1 MQTSDYRL
9 ATAFGA
15 RFAGALLVALAL
27 LLVLATLVVALL
39 DLSLGP
45 VVAIGVLGLVAV
57 AVAAYAVLRRVPVVR
72 LGTEGYRVRM
82 VRNVGADRA
91 AWVEVAEAVT
101 ATPGG
106 TPVVVLRLRDGRSTT
121 IPVQLLAAD
130 REEFV
135 LDLRRHLQD
144 GQGLRP
150 L

>member
-27 LLVLATLVVALL
+27 LLLVATVVVALL
-39 DLSLGP
+39 DLSVGL
-45 VVAIGVLGLVAV
+45 LVAV
-57 AVAAYAVLRRVPVVR
+57 GAVGVAGVAAAAYAVLRRVPVVH
-72 LGTEGYRVRM
+72 LGPEGYRVRM
-82 VRNVGADRA
+82 VRGAGADRA
-91 AWVEVAEAVT
+91 TWTDVAEAVT
-101 ATPGG
+101 ASPGG
-106 TPVVVLRLRDGRSTT
+106 TPVVVLRLHDGRTTT

-135 LDLRRHLQD
+135 RDLQAHLQR